1 MYLHSCT
8 MHLFDFVKILEFFYI
23 AEPPKKQNVS
33 KILSPYNEK
42 SLQSD
47 TKNTEEIFAMF

>member
-1 MYLHSCT
+1 
-8 MHLFDFVKILEFFYI
+8 MHLFDFVKILDFFYVV
-23 AEPPKKQNVS
+23 ELPKKQNVS

>member
-1 MYLHSCT
+1 

-33 KILSPYNEK
+33 KILSQYSEK
-42 SLQSD
+42 SLQSCH
-47 TKNTEEIFAMF
+47 TNTA